1 MLRKTRLFPSLS
13 LLAISLLFA
22 GCGAVSANPAPSP
35 SPSPAPSPT
44 PTSPAGPDSFQ
55 INLQPVVGRINLP
68 NGQVTLDTVANDG
81 AGKLNVPQ
89 IVTNPQESI
98 ILQFCSFPTNLN
110 LTGCMNIV
118 SFTQTGNPVSFD
130 FPQKGTFTGLFQV
143 VDSSGN
149 QLETSLVQG
158 PSAAPG
164 VPYRS
169 ALLPAGS
176 LTVPLGQT
184 TGSSPGSGSMSV
196 VGSTAHVILQGTAPN
211 HTFSLAICNSVPC
224 TAVPNSSFTT
234 DAQGNISVDIVLTQ
248 TDGFIS
254 AFSFAVIDSDG
265 AEFVSAF
272 RVQ

>member
-1 MLRKTRLFPSLS
+1 MPRTTRLFPLVS
-13 LLAISLLFA
+13 LLAISLLLA
-22 GCGAVSANPAPSP
+22 GCGAVSANLTATPPTP
-35 SPSPAPSPT
+35 NPAPSPT
-44 PTSPAGPDSFQ
+44 PPIGPDSLQ
-55 INLQPVVGRINLP
+55 INLQPIVGRINLP
-68 NGQVTLDTVANDG
+68 NGQVTLDTIANDG
-81 AGKLNVPQ
+81 AGKLIVPQ
-89 IVTNPQESI
+89 LLTNPQEG
-98 ILQFCSFPTNLN
+98 LVFQFCSFPTNLN

-118 SFTQTGNPVSFD
+118 SFTQTGNPVNFD

-143 VDSSGN
+143 VDNSGN

-158 PSAAPG
+158 PSATPG

-184 TGSSPGSGSMSV
+184 TGNSPGSGSMSV

-234 DAQGNISVDIVLTQ
+234 DVQGSISVDIALTQ
-248 TDGFIS
+248 ANGFIS
-254 AFSFAVIDSDG
+254 AFSFAVMDSDG